1 MSFVVCSNTGGLQ
14 MRAIVIVVALV
25 VALGFAY
32 IADLYRY
39 GGSYTRLVFHSLGA
53 GFIVLVNN
61 W

>member
-1 MSFVVCSNTGGLQ
+1 

-32 IADLYRY
+32 IADLYWY
-39 GGSYTRLVFHSLGA
+39 GGSYTRLVFHSLHA
-53 GFIVLVNN
+53 GFMVLVNN